1 MKDPARVKMGKSNR
15 RRGRDFEPRVTAWW
29 HAHGWIA
36 GNTRGSHG
44 IEDGYA
50 MKAGHDPVL
59 WQAKLSGY
67 LAPKE
72 RLDLIARAETAGAVP
87 LLIDRPARGRIR
99 ARRLLI
105 NGEGY
110 DEWTTAPHSA
120 AGQSQRGM

>member
-1 MKDPARVKMGKSNR
+1 MGKSNR
-15 RRGRDFEPRVTAWW
+15 RRGRDFEPTVRDW
-29 HAHGWIA
+29 WIA
-36 GNTRGSHG
+36 LEWVAANTRGSHG
-44 IEDGYA
+44 AFDGFA
-50 MKAGHDPVL
+50 LKAGHDSVL

-72 RLDLIARAETAGAVP
+72 RRDLIARAETAGAVP

-99 ARRLLI
+99 ARRLLM

-120 AGQSQRGM
+120 AGQSRRWSRADCRS